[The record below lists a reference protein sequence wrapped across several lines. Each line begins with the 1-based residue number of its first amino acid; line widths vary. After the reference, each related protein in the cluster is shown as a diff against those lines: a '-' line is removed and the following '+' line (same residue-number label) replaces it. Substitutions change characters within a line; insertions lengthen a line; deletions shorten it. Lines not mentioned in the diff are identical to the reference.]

1 MTTRCPN
8 GTRRNKK
15 NGICEKKIDSH
26 LTRTL
31 KRKTKKYF
39 TNNKM
44 EQVIDLSSYEL
55 TNENITN
62 NIKEKFIHNIIGHI
76 FTDKIDELYGLD
88 KNKKIWVI
96 KYDKLC
102 FELQLVSHNEQTMIR
117 IRSTNMSNAS
127 KIYKLLKFKEVNNQ
141 VLHK

>member
-15 NGICEKKIDSH
+15 NGICEKKIDSF
-26 LTRTL
+26 LTQKL

-44 EQVIDLSSYEL
+44 QQVIDLSSYEL

-62 NIKEKFIHNIIGHI
+62 NIKEKFIHNIIGYI

-117 IRSTNMSNAS
+117 IRSTNMSNS
-127 KIYKLLKFKEVNNQ
+127 GKIHKLLKFKEVNNQ